1 MTSHAPIKKVLSTLN
16 ELYSAPGLEL
26 HYSTGFQLLIAVI
39 LSAQCTDQRVNVV
52 TESLFKKY
60 KTAEDFLN
68 APLPDLEKAIKPTGF
83 YRQKAKTLQACCRK
97 LLEDFGGNVPRSID
111 EMSSL
116 PGVGR
121 KTATM
126 VLGNAFQ
133 LQQGIAVDTHVKRV
147 VNRLQIS
154 QQENPDKIEKE
165 LMDMIQ
171 QEKWT
176 FFSNAMILFGRK
188 ICQARKPRCPAC
200 PFLSWCPYPDK
211 TR

>member
-16 ELYSAPGLEL
+16 ELYPSAGLEL

-39 LSAQCTDQRVNVV
+39 LSAQCTDQRVNAV
-52 TESLFKKY
+52 TASLFKKY
-60 KTAEDFLN
+60 KTAQDFVD
-68 APLPDLEKAIKPTGF
+68 ARLPDLEKDIKSTGF
-83 YRQKAKTLQACCRK
+83 YRRKAKTLQACCRK
-97 LLEDFGGNVPRSID
+97 LLEDFGGKVPESIN

-121 KTATM
+121 KTAAM

-133 LQQGIAVDTHVKRV
+133 LQQGVAVDTHVKRV

-154 QQENPDKIEKE
+154 RQEDPDKIEKE
-165 LMDMIQ
+165 LMNLIP